1 MCRCHGLIIL
11 ETYTTLL
18 GQDLEL
24 PGFLEMIKE
33 ITTDENYSMYNLS
46 KKDVVEV
53 ERKSAEENSLP
64 SDGDELND
72 FVKM

>member
-1 MCRCHGLIIL
+1 MIIL

-24 PGFLEMIKE
+24 PGFLEVIKE
-33 ITTDENYSMYNLS
+33 ITTDDNYSMYNLS

-53 ERKSAEENSLP
+53 ERKSADEGDRV
-64 SDGDELND
+64 SDGDELTD
-72 FVKM
+72 GIL